1 MNAEMKK
8 DFVARVSQANRT
20 QLTVV
25 VFDVILV
32 QLKEASLMTSREQT
46 EERNEALKM
55 AQQFVGELLD
65 SLDHNYGI
73 AHKLRPIYVFVNKEI
88 IYSILSGNI
97 EKLPQIIEIMR
108 KLRDSFEQVSRQDFS
123 EPLMENT
130 QKIYTGLTYGKGT
143 LNETAVD
150 VNQVRRGFMA

>member
-1 MNAEMKK
+1 MNAETKK
-8 DFVARVSQANRT
+8 DFVARISQANRT

-32 QLKEASLMTSREQT
+32 ELREAFGLTGKEQAEQ
-46 EERNEALKM
+46 RKEALKL

-73 AHKLRPIYVFVNKEI
+73 SYKLRPIYVFVNKEI
-88 IYSILSGNI
+88 IYAILSGNCA
-97 EKLPQIIEIMR
+97 KLPELIEIMQ

-123 EPLMENT
+123 EPLMENA

-143 LNETAVD
+143 LNDTAID
-150 VNQVRRGFMA
+150 VNQERRGFMA